1 MNVFARKTLE
11 DLNQEARAE
20 GQGTLKLHLGP
31 VNLVL
36 LGIGAII
43 GAGLF
48 VRTAAAAAEHAG
60 PSVTLSFIVAA
71 IGCALAGM
79 CYAEFSAMTPV
90 SGSAYT
96 YSYAT
101 MGELFAW
108 IIGWDLVLEYALG
121 AATVAIAWSQYLNK
135 LIESFLGK
143 AYTIPYQFCHSP
155 FESIGEGADKVT
167 GIINLPAVVILLLLT
182 IVLVRGIKESAVFNA
197 IVVSVKVLIVILFIA
212 LGWQFI
218 QPANHTPF
226 IPDATV
232 YTDTIKQTERNFGG
246 LWGVLGGAGVVFFAF
261 IGFDAVSTVAQET
274 KKPERDMPI
283 GILGSLLIC
292 TVLYILFSW
301 VLTGIA
307 PYEDFRDPTKGKE
320 ASVAY
325 AIETYMPG
333 YGALGKFITVAIL
346 FGFSSVILVMLLGQS
361 RVFYSMSRDGLVP
374 KVFSDLHP
382 VHHTPWKSNWIF
394 FVFVALFAAFIPDSV
409 VGDMTSI
416 GTLFAFALVS
426 IGIIIMRRSDPDA
439 PRPFRTPLVPLVPIL
454 AVVVCGA
461 MIAGLGK
468 ENWARLGVWLA
479 IGLVIYFAYG
489 VRHSRVQLT
498 RQ

>member
-20 GQGTLKLHLGP
+20 GQGTLKRHLGP

-232 YTDTIKQTERNFGG
+232 YTDTIKQTERNPR
-246 LWGVLGGAGVVFFAF
+246 FAF
-261 IGFDAVSTVAQET
+261 
-274 KKPERDMPI
+274 
-283 GILGSLLIC
+283 
-292 TVLYILFSW
+292 
-301 VLTGIA
+301 
-307 PYEDFRDPTKGKE
+307 
-320 ASVAY
+320 
-325 AIETYMPG
+325 
-333 YGALGKFITVAIL
+333 
-346 FGFSSVILVMLLGQS
+346 
-361 RVFYSMSRDGLVP
+361 
-374 KVFSDLHP
+374 DLQRFVHP
-382 VHHTPWKSNWIF
+382 V
-394 FVFVALFAAFIPDSV
+394 
-409 VGDMTSI
+409 
-416 GTLFAFALVS
+416 
-426 IGIIIMRRSDPDA
+426 
-439 PRPFRTPLVPLVPIL
+439 
-454 AVVVCGA
+454 
-461 MIAGLGK
+461 
-468 ENWARLGVWLA
+468 
-479 IGLVIYFAYG
+479 
-489 VRHSRVQLT
+489 
-498 RQ
+498 

>member
-20 GQGTLKLHLGP
+20 GQGTLKRHLGP

-108 IIGWDLVLEYALG
+108 ITGWDLVLEYALG

-333 YGALGKFITVAIL
+333 YGALGKFKI
-346 FGFSSVILVMLLGQS
+346 S
-361 RVFYSMSRDGLVP
+361 
-374 KVFSDLHP
+374 
-382 VHHTPWKSNWIF
+382 
-394 FVFVALFAAFIPDSV
+394 
-409 VGDMTSI
+409 
-416 GTLFAFALVS
+416 
-426 IGIIIMRRSDPDA
+426 
-439 PRPFRTPLVPLVPIL
+439 
-454 AVVVCGA
+454 
-461 MIAGLGK
+461 
-468 ENWARLGVWLA
+468 
-479 IGLVIYFAYG
+479 
-489 VRHSRVQLT
+489 
-498 RQ
+498 